1 MATMT
6 KQLLLNPG
14 RVITMELGPSIL
26 RLITGDKSLAIL
38 SVRHTQFDNW
48 IWLRGV
54 SIGWRW
60 PPVSFLAKFVFLNER
75 G

>member
-1 MATMT
+1 VATMT

-26 RLITGDKSLAIL
+26 RLVTGDKTLAIF

-54 SIGWRW
+54 SFGWHR
-60 PPVSFLAKFVFLNER
+60 PPVKFLAKFIFLNER
-75 G
+75 R